1 MRGSARWAEEGRDN
15 SPQQRDPP
23 MRLRSAFPAVLG
35 AALLFA
41 AVPTSASA
49 AEGQFRYDYV
59 TAEGYDAT
67 GFLNNPPNGVCIN
80 LPGVDSEN
88 PEPAHSPKNRTDTV
102 ATVYADADCEG
113 ASFNLRPH
121 TGGGTERLKVRS
133 VSFGPIPSED

>member
-1 MRGSARWAEEGRDN
+1 
-15 SPQQRDPP
+15 

-41 AVPTSASA
+41 TVPTPASA

-67 GFLNNPPNGVCIN
+67 GFLNNPRSGVCIN
-80 LPGVDSEN
+80 LPGVGPEN
-88 PEPAHSPKNRTDTV
+88 PEPAHSPKNRTDV
-102 ATVYADADCEG
+102 WATVYADADCEG
-113 ASFNLRPH
+113 AFFNLRPH

-133 VSFGPIPSED
+133 VFFGPSTSDD